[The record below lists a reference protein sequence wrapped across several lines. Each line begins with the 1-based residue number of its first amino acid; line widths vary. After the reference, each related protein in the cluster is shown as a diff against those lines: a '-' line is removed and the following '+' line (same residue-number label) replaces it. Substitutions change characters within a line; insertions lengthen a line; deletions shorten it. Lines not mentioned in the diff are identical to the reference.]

1 VSMEAAGRKRAAPD
15 ANERGSSKSA
25 RLDEEASAAAY
36 AGATL
41 IEEDGKTAAHEVA
54 WPEGAAGSDAPP
66 AARPG
71 PAAKEYPFSL
81 DPFQRCA
88 INCLEAGARGG
99 RGAGAARR
107 PPEASCHACA

>member
-1 VSMEAAGRKRAAPD
+1 MEAPGRKRAAPD
-15 ANERGSSKSA
+15 ADERGGSKSA
-25 RLDEEASAAAY
+25 RLDDDAGTAGY
-36 AGATL
+36 VGATL

-66 AARPG
+66 APRPG

-107 PPEASCHACA
+107 PREASRHACA